1 MANKQKTHKAS
12 AKVFKVKKNGTLTY
26 KKSGRN
32 HQPNEVA
39 SPKKVRQSRNKGIL
53 SKGEAKRLKKVI

>member
-1 MANKQKTHKAS
+1 MPKQKTHKATK
-12 AKVFKVKKNGTLTY
+12 KVLKKHKSGLITY

-39 SPKKVRQSRNKGIL
+39 SPKKVRQSRNKGQ
-53 SKGEAKRLKKVI
+53 

>member
-1 MANKQKTHKAS
+1 MPKQKTHKATK
-12 AKVFKVKKNGTLTY
+12 KVLKKHKSGLITY

-39 SPKKVRQSRNKGIL
+39 SPKKVRQSRNKGQL
-53 SKGEAKRLKKVI
+53 AKGIADKLKNVI